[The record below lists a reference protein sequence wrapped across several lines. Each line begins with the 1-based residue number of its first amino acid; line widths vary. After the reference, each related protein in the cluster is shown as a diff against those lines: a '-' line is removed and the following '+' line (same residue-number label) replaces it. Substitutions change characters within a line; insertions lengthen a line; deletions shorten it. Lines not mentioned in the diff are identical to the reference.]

1 LAQLHAITHLVIDM
15 DGVLYRGNNPLP
27 GLPEFFEFLRGR
39 GIGFRLATNNS
50 GSTPQQYA
58 AKLRRMG
65 ADVAPGEIIT
75 SGTATARW
83 LAGRLPPGARVH
95 VFGEASLRT
104 AVTEAGFELADEDVS
119 AVVASID
126 WDVTFDKIKRAC
138 LLIRRG
144 ALFVATNLDPTR
156 PTEEGL
162 VPGTGALIAAIATG
176 AEVQPIAIGKPEPTM
191 FEQAMAEMG
200 ATPATTATLGDRI
213 DTDMEGGRRAGL
225 TTIMVLSGSTLRPE
239 AEAYGCEH
247 IFEDITDLL
256 STWQTA
262 RTAPPADP
270 TPHPLGGS
278 GPREEPAF
286 QGVTDARTPL

>member
-1 LAQLHAITHLVIDM
+1 MPKLHDIRHLVIDM
-15 DGVLYRGNNPLP
+15 DGVLYRGNDPLP
-27 GLPEFFEFLRGR
+27 KLPEFFEFLRAH

-58 AKLRRMG
+58 AKLQQMG
-65 ADVAPGEIIT
+65 AEVAPEEIIT
-75 SGTATARW
+75 SGTATAHW
-83 LAGRLPPGARVH
+83 LAERYPPGTRVH

-104 AVTEAGFELADEDVS
+104 ALTESGFALADEDVK
-119 AVVASID
+119 VVAASID
-126 WDVTFDKIKRAC
+126 WGVTYEKIKRAC

-144 ALFVATNLDPTR
+144 AQFVATNLDPTR

-200 ATPATTATLGDRI
+200 AVPQTTATLGDRI

-225 TTIMVLSGSTLRPE
+225 ATILVLSGSTTR
-239 AEAYGCEH
+239 AEADLYGPDLV
-247 IFEDITDLL
+247 FEEIADLMQAWKEAL
-256 STWQTA
+256 LMS
-262 RTAPPADP
+262 
-270 TPHPLGGS
+270 
-278 GPREEPAF
+278 
-286 QGVTDARTPL
+286 

>member
-1 LAQLHAITHLVIDM
+1 M
-15 DGVLYRGNNPLP
+15 DGVLYRGNDPLP
-27 GLPEFFEFLRGR
+27 KLPEFFDFLRGH

-58 AKLRRMG
+58 AKLRKMG
-65 ADVAPGEIIT
+65 AEVAPAEIIT

-83 LAGRLPPGARVH
+83 LAGRFPPGTRVH

-104 AVTEAGFELADEDVS
+104 AMTEVGFELADEDV
-119 AVVASID
+119 AVVAASID
-126 WDVTFDKIKRAC
+126 WGVTFEKIKRAC

-191 FEQAMAEMG
+191 FQQAMAEMG
-200 ATPATTATLGDRI
+200 AAPATTATLGDRI
-213 DTDMEGGRRAGL
+213 DTDMEGGRRAGVA
-225 TTIMVLSGSTLRPE
+225 TILVLSGSTSRPE
-239 AEAYGCEH
+239 AEAYGTDH
-247 IFEDITDLL
+247 IFEDIADLL
-256 STWQTA
+256 STWQA
-262 RTAPPADP
+262 VLKP
-270 TPHPLGGS
+270 
-278 GPREEPAF
+278 
-286 QGVTDARTPL
+286 

>member
-1 LAQLHAITHLVIDM
+1 MPNLHDIKHLVIDM
-15 DGVLYRGNNPLP
+15 DGVLYRGNDPLP
-27 GLPEFFEFLRGR
+27 KLPEFFDFLRGH

-58 AKLRRMG
+58 AKLRKMG
-65 ADVAPGEIIT
+65 AEVGPGEIIT

-83 LAGRLPPGARVH
+83 LADRFPFGTRVH

-104 AVTEAGFELADEDVS
+104 AMTEAGFELADEDV
-119 AVVASID
+119 AVVAASID
-126 WDVTFDKIKRAC
+126 WGVTFDKIKRAC

-176 AEVQPIAIGKPEPTM
+176 AEVQPIAIGKPEPIM

-200 ATPATTATLGDRI
+200 AEPATTATLGDRL
-213 DTDMEGGRRAGL
+213 DTDMAGGRRAGL
-225 TTIMVLSGSTLRPE
+225 RTILVLSGSTSRTE
-239 AEAYGCEH
+239 AEAYGADH
-247 IFEDITDLL
+247 VFENIAELTQAW
-256 STWQTA
+256 SAQM
-262 RTAPPADP
+262 
-270 TPHPLGGS
+270 
-278 GPREEPAF
+278 
-286 QGVTDARTPL
+286 